1 MIKLDE
7 DALICDL
14 AEVYNIF
21 DYKQLPAY
29 RVAVFSL
36 GLSDSSRIK
45 MKLANQAVNFET
57 MLLAGI
63 FDKVSLLFW
72 SKTKDSE
79 SNKNRPLSV
88 VEMLN
93 GKQTNTKEVVSFES
107 GKEFEAE
114 RQRIINQAKGGR

>member
-14 AEVYNIF
+14 AEAYHIF

-45 MKLANQAVNFET
+45 LKLTDRTVDFET

-63 FDKVSLLFW
+63 FDKVSMLFW
-72 SKTKDSE
+72 SKTKDAE
-79 SNKNRPLSV
+79 KNKNRPTSV

-93 GKQTNTKEVVSFES
+93 GKQENQSKVVSFES
-107 GKEFEAE
+107 GKDFEAN
-114 RQRIINQAKGGR
+114 RQRTLDRAKGGN

>member
-45 MKLANQAVNFET
+45 MKLANQTVNFET

-79 SNKNRPLSV
+79 SNKKRPLSV

-93 GKQTNTKEVVSFES
+93 GKQSNTKEVVSFTS

>member
-14 AEVYNIF
+14 AEVYHIF
-21 DYKQLPAY
+21 DYKQLPAS

-45 MKLANQAVNFET
+45 MKLANQTVSFET
-57 MLLAGI
+57 MLLAGV
-63 FDKVSLLFW
+63 FDKVSMLFW
-72 SKTKDSE
+72 SKTKDAE
-79 SNKNRPLSV
+79 KNKNRPSSV

-93 GKQTNTKEVVSFES
+93 GKQSNAKEVVSFTS
-107 GKEFEAE
+107 GKEFEAK
-114 RQRIINQAKGGR
+114 RQRILDRAKGGN

>member
-45 MKLANQAVNFET
+45 LKLTDRTVDFET

-63 FDKVSLLFW
+63 FDKVSMLFW
-72 SKTKDSE
+72 SKTKDAE
-79 SNKNRPLSV
+79 KNKNRPTSV
-88 VEMLN
+88 VEMLS
-93 GKQTNTKEVVSFES
+93 GKKENQSKVVSFES
-107 GKEFEAE
+107 GKDFEAN
-114 RQRIINQAKGGR
+114 RQRVLNLAKGSN

>member
-14 AEVYNIF
+14 AEVYHIF

-45 MKLANQAVNFET
+45 LKLTDRTVDFET

-63 FDKVSLLFW
+63 FDKVSMLFW
-72 SKTKDSE
+72 SKTKDAE
-79 SNKNRPLSV
+79 KNKNRPTSV
-88 VEMLN
+88 VEMLS
-93 GKQTNTKEVVSFES
+93 GKQENQSKVVSFES
-107 GKEFEAE
+107 GKDFEAN
-114 RQRIINQAKGGR
+114 RQRILDRAKGGR

>member
-14 AEVYNIF
+14 AEVYHIF

-45 MKLANQAVNFET
+45 LKLTDRTVDFET

-63 FDKVSLLFW
+63 FDKVSMLFW
-72 SKTKDSE
+72 SKTKDAE
-79 SNKNRPLSV
+79 KNKNRPTSV

-93 GKQTNTKEVVSFES
+93 GKQENQSKVVSFES
-107 GKEFEAE
+107 GKDFEAN
-114 RQRIINQAKGGR
+114 RQRILERAKGGN

>member
-45 MKLANQAVNFET
+45 LKLMDRTVDFET

-63 FDKVSLLFW
+63 FDKVSMLFW
-72 SKTKDSE
+72 SKTKDAE
-79 SNKNRPLSV
+79 KNKNRPLSV

-93 GKQTNTKEVVSFES
+93 GKQSNTKEIVSFES
-107 GKEFEAE
+107 GKDFEE
-114 RQRIINQAKGGR
+114 DRQRILERAKGGR

>member
-29 RVAVFSL
+29 LVAVFSL

-45 MKLANQAVNFET
+45 MKLGNQAVNFET

>member
-14 AEVYNIF
+14 AEVYHIF
-21 DYKQLPAY
+21 DYRQLPAY

-45 MKLANQAVNFET
+45 LKLANQTVSFET

-63 FDKVSLLFW
+63 FDKVSMLFW
-72 SKTKDSE
+72 SKTKDAE
-79 SNKNRPLSV
+79 KNKNRPASV

-93 GKQTNTKEVVSFES
+93 GKQSNTKDIVSFKS
-107 GKEFEAE
+107 GKEFEAD
-114 RQRIINQAKGGR
+114 RQRILKRAKGGS

>member
-45 MKLANQAVNFET
+45 MKLANQTVNFET

-79 SNKNRPLSV
+79 ANKNRPLSV

>member
-14 AEVYNIF
+14 AEVYHIF

-36 GLSDSSRIK
+36 GLSDPSRIK
-45 MKLANQAVNFET
+45 LKLTDRTVDFET

-63 FDKVSLLFW
+63 FDKVSMLFW
-72 SKTKDSE
+72 SKTKDAE
-79 SNKNRPLSV
+79 KNKNRPTSV

-93 GKQTNTKEVVSFES
+93 GRQENQSKVVSFES
-107 GKEFEAE
+107 GKDFEAN
-114 RQRIINQAKGGR
+114 RQRILDRAKGGN

>member
-14 AEVYNIF
+14 AEVYHIF

-45 MKLANQAVNFET
+45 LKLTDRTVDFET

-63 FDKVSLLFW
+63 FDKVSMLFW
-72 SKTKDSE
+72 SKTKDAE
-79 SNKNRPLSV
+79 KNKNRPTSV

-93 GKQTNTKEVVSFES
+93 GKQENQSKVVSFES
-107 GKEFEAE
+107 GKDFEAN
-114 RQRIINQAKGGR
+114 RQRILDRATGGN

>member
-14 AEVYNIF
+14 AEVYHIF

-45 MKLANQAVNFET
+45 LKLTDRTVDFET

-63 FDKVSLLFW
+63 FDKVSMLFW
-72 SKTKDSE
+72 SKTKDAE
-79 SNKNRPLSV
+79 KNKNRPTSV

-93 GKQTNTKEVVSFES
+93 GRQESQTKVVSFES
-107 GKEFEAE
+107 GKDFEAN
-114 RQRIINQAKGGR
+114 RQRILDRAKGGN

>member
-14 AEVYNIF
+14 AEVYHIF

-45 MKLANQAVNFET
+45 LKLTDRTVDFET

-63 FDKVSLLFW
+63 FDKVSMLFW
-72 SKTKDSE
+72 SKTKDAE
-79 SNKNRPLSV
+79 KNKNRPTSV

-93 GKQTNTKEVVSFES
+93 GKQENQTKVVSFES
-107 GKEFEAE
+107 GKDFEAN
-114 RQRIINQAKGGR
+114 RQRILERAKGGN

>member
-14 AEVYNIF
+14 AEVYHIF

-45 MKLANQAVNFET
+45 LKLTDRTVDFET

-63 FDKVSLLFW
+63 FDKVSMLFW
-72 SKTKDSE
+72 SKTKDAE
-79 SNKNRPLSV
+79 KNKNRPTSV

-93 GKQTNTKEVVSFES
+93 GKQENQSKVVSFES
-107 GKEFEAE
+107 GKDFEAN
-114 RQRIINQAKGGR
+114 RQRILDRGKGGN

>member
-45 MKLANQAVNFET
+45 LKLANQTVSFET

-79 SNKNRPLSV
+79 SNKNRPSSV

-93 GKQTNTKEVVSFES
+93 GKQSNTKEVVSFTS

-114 RQRIINQAKGGR
+114 RQRILNLAKGGN

>member
-45 MKLANQAVNFET
+45 LKLTDRTVDFET

-63 FDKVSLLFW
+63 FDKVSMLFW
-72 SKTKDSE
+72 SKTKDAE
-79 SNKNRPLSV
+79 KNKNRPTSV

>member
-14 AEVYNIF
+14 AEVYHIF

-45 MKLANQAVNFET
+45 LKLTDRTVDFET

-63 FDKVSLLFW
+63 FDKVSMLFW
-72 SKTKDSE
+72 SKTKDAE
-79 SNKNRPLSV
+79 KNKNRPTSV

-93 GKQTNTKEVVSFES
+93 GRQENQTKVVSFES
-107 GKEFEAE
+107 GKDFEAN
-114 RQRIINQAKGGR
+114 RQRILDRAKGGN

>member
-14 AEVYNIF
+14 AEVYHIF

-45 MKLANQAVNFET
+45 LKLTDRTVDFET

-63 FDKVSLLFW
+63 FDKVSMLFW
-72 SKTKDSE
+72 SKTKDAE
-79 SNKNRPLSV
+79 KNKNRPTSV

-93 GKQTNTKEVVSFES
+93 GKQENQTKVVSFES
-107 GKEFEAE
+107 GKDFEAN
-114 RQRIINQAKGGR
+114 RQRILDRGKGGN

>member
-14 AEVYNIF
+14 AEVYHIF

-45 MKLANQAVNFET
+45 LKLTDRTVDFET

-63 FDKVSLLFW
+63 FDKVSMLFW
-72 SKTKDSE
+72 SKTKDAE
-79 SNKNRPLSV
+79 KNKNRPTSV

-93 GKQTNTKEVVSFES
+93 GRQENQSKVVSFES
-107 GKEFEAE
+107 GKDFEAN
-114 RQRIINQAKGGR
+114 RQRILDRAKGGN

>member
-45 MKLANQAVNFET
+45 LKLTDRTVDFET
-57 MLLAGI
+57 MLLAGL
-63 FDKVSLLFW
+63 FDKVSMLFW
-72 SKTKDSE
+72 SKTKDAE
-79 SNKNRPLSV
+79 KNKNRPASV

-107 GKEFEAE
+107 GKEFETE
-114 RQRIINQAKGGR
+114 RLRLINQAKGGR

>member
-14 AEVYNIF
+14 AEVYHIF

-45 MKLANQAVNFET
+45 MKLANQTVSFET

-79 SNKNRPLSV
+79 SNKNRPSSV

-93 GKQTNTKEVVSFES
+93 GKQSNTKEVVSFTS

-114 RQRIINQAKGGR
+114 RQRILDRAKGGR

>member
-14 AEVYNIF
+14 AEVYHIF

-45 MKLANQAVNFET
+45 LKLTDRTVDFET

-63 FDKVSLLFW
+63 FDKVSMLFW
-72 SKTKDSE
+72 SKTKDAE
-79 SNKNRPLSV
+79 KNKNRPTSV

-93 GKQTNTKEVVSFES
+93 GKQENQSKVVSFES
-107 GKEFEAE
+107 GKDFEAN
-114 RQRIINQAKGGR
+114 RQRTLDRAKGGN

>member
-14 AEVYNIF
+14 AEVYHIF

-45 MKLANQAVNFET
+45 LKLTDRTVDFET

-63 FDKVSLLFW
+63 FDKVSMLFW
-72 SKTKDSE
+72 SKTKDAE
-79 SNKNRPLSV
+79 KNKNRPTSV

-93 GKQTNTKEVVSFES
+93 GKQENQSKVVSFES
-107 GKEFEAE
+107 GKDFEAN
-114 RQRIINQAKGGR
+114 RQRILDRAKGGN